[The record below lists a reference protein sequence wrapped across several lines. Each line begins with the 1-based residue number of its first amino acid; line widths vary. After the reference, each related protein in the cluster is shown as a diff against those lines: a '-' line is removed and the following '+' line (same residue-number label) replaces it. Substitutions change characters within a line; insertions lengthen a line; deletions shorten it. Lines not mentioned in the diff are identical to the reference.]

1 MSLREN
7 DSGAHAAHRENG
19 RRQLPADLDHW
30 PTLVRF
36 AATALVERAGL
47 TQTEV
52 AARMGKTKGNFH
64 GALFGRTGRTDE
76 IPSKRFCQ
84 DLQRTVQ
91 TVSRMSQ
98 RECYHSAPPLTTL
111 YEELEESTDPDSGVR
126 IPAMWFVDLC
136 ESGPVRS
143 SEEAFVRGEALR
155 DLVMM
160 ARAQDE
166 RDRLLSGRALEH
178 ARRTVMDLLAIAG
191 GAPHRG
197 VPATH
202 LLARLGAVAL
212 PEIENEIWLSPV
224 GFRSVRILGRM
235 LWRAHLRR
243 KGQERKGQEG
253 DDNLRD
259 AADRELLDRIEE
271 VLAAIDQRPPLD
283 PYPARSF
290 YVEALRWAPPSW
302 DWVPEKLAA
311 RATDPNRPVRE
322 RMYAAML
329 ASDSGRLETEKLDM
343 LLGQLRDE
351 GRERDEDGLCYAA
364 AVIESVRGGARSN
377 SWLDPGGQFPNSG
390 LHTWPPG
397 RSEAKFVNDVI
408 ACLDQVSSLSPRD
421 SVLRAGTKSLI
432 AEALLTLDG
441 TRRRRACDVLSVAQV
456 ADPAARTIS
465 KLVQDRAG
473 PPRWLREHG
482 AFILGY
488 LRQPAALPALIDV
501 VENAHADHPTVVH
514 AAAWGIGDICGQRP
528 RWEHR
533 HDVPVRA
540 LSNIAQTEPAPVQ
553 WAATYALAVTRQPAA
568 QTTLRALLEQQG
580 RDPLTRGL
588 ARWGIWL
595 YEAENVRGR
604 FDDVIRIP
612 SSRTLVHG

>member
-1 MSLREN
+1 VSLREN
-7 DSGAHAAHRENG
+7 DSGPATARRENV

-30 PTLVRF
+30 PSLVRF
-36 AATALVERAGL
+36 AATALVERAGV

-64 GALFGRTGRTDE
+64 GALFGRTGRPE
-76 IPSKRFCQ
+76 EVPSKRFCQ
-84 DLQRTVQ
+84 DLQRTVL
-91 TVSRMSQ
+91 TVTRMSQ
-98 RECYHSAPPLTTL
+98 RECYHSAPTLTSL

-126 IPAMWFVDLC
+126 IPAAWFVDLC

-166 RDRLLSGRALEH
+166 RDRLLSDRALDH
-178 ARRTVMDLLAIAG
+178 ARRTVTDLLAITG

-212 PEIENEIWLSPV
+212 PEIENEIWQSPV

-243 KGQERKGQEG
+243 KGEESN
-253 DDNLRD
+253 DDMRD
-259 AADRELLDRIEE
+259 ATDGELLDRIEE

-290 YVEALRWAPPSW
+290 YVEALRWAPPTW

-329 ASDSGRLETEKLDM
+329 ASDSDQLETEKLDM

-351 GRERDEDGLCYAA
+351 GCERSEDGLSYAA
-364 AVIESVRGGARSN
+364 AVIESVRGGARPN
-377 SWLDPGGQFPNSG
+377 SWLDPGGQFPETG

-397 RSEAKFVNDVI
+397 RSEAKFVNDAI
-408 ACLDQVSSLSPRD
+408 ACLDQASCPLRRD

-441 TRRRRACDVLSVAQV
+441 TRRRRACDVLSVALV
-456 ADPAARTIS
+456 ADTAARAIS
-465 KLVQDRAG
+465 KLVQDRDG

-488 LRQPAALPALIDV
+488 LRQPAALPALTDV

-533 HDVPVRA
+533 HDVPVGA
-540 LSNIAQTEPAPVQ
+540 LSNIAQTEPAPTQ

-568 QTTLRALLEQQG
+568 RGTLRTLLEQQG

>member
-7 DSGAHAAHRENG
+7 DVGIATAPRENG
-19 RRQLPADLDHW
+19 RRQVPADLDHW

-36 AATALVERAGL
+36 AATALVDRAGVHR
-47 TQTEV
+47 TV
-52 AARMGKTKGNFH
+52 IAAHMGKTKGNFH
-64 GALFGRTGRTDE
+64 GALLGRTGQADE

-91 TVSRMSQ
+91 TVSKMSQ
-98 RECYHSAPPLTTL
+98 RDCYYSAPPLTSL
-111 YEELEESTDPDSGVR
+111 YEELEESIDPDSGVR
-126 IPAMWFVDLC
+126 IPAAWFVDLC

-166 RDRLLSGRALEH
+166 HDRLLSGRALDH
-178 ARRTVMDLLAIAG
+178 ARRTVMDLLAITG

-202 LLARLGAVAL
+202 LLARLGVVAL
-212 PEIENEIWLSPV
+212 PEIENEIWQSPV

-243 KGQERKGQEG
+243 KGQARKGQEG
-253 DDNLRD
+253 DDDLRD

-271 VLAAIDQRPPLD
+271 LLAAIDQRPPLD

-302 DWVPEKLAA
+302 DWVPEKLFA

-329 ASDSGRLETEKLDM
+329 ASDSGRLETEKLDT

-351 GRERDEDGLCYAA
+351 GYERTEDGLCYAA
-364 AVIESVRGGARSN
+364 AVIEAVRGGARPN
-377 SWLDPGGQFPNSG
+377 CWLDLGGQFPKTG
-390 LHTWPPG
+390 LDTWPPG
-397 RSEAKFVNDVI
+397 RPEAKFVNDVI
-408 ACLDQVSSLSPRD
+408 ACLDQVGSSSLPN
-421 SVLRAGTKSLI
+421 SVRAGTKSLI

-456 ADPAARTIS
+456 ANSAAIAIS
-465 KLVQDRAG
+465 KLLQDRDG

-488 LRQPAALPALIDV
+488 LRQPAALPALTDV
-501 VENAHADHPTVVH
+501 VENAHADDPTVVH

-533 HDVPVRA
+533 HDVPVGA
-540 LSNIAQTEPAPVQ
+540 LSHIAQTEPAPAQ

-568 QTTLRALLEQQG
+568 QGTLRNLLGQQG